1 MPKREPRRAW
11 LSPALEEA
19 AMKTGTMQKQI
30 DPSNPVNLDS
40 GQRKELTYII
50 ESLKKNI
57 HMPKKD
63 DREGNNP
70 ANNAGGRQHTSRV
83 SWSISPGRHMIVADR
98 NLLAIAE
105 RISA

>member
-1 MPKREPRRAW
+1 
-11 LSPALEEA
+11 
-19 AMKTGTMQKQI
+19 MKKQI
-30 DPSNPVNLDS
+30 DPSNPINLDS

-57 HMPKKD
+57 HVPKKNGQG
-63 DREGNNP
+63 EKNP
-70 ANNAGGRQHTSRV
+70 AIDRGERQRSSRV
-83 SWSISPGRHMIVADR
+83 SWPITPGRHMIVADR